1 MFWYFFSNI
10 DIGKKSEANFTPR
23 SALSLD
29 TFRALTTSFP
39 WTYRLPRVIV
49 PLVWFLLDLAM
60 SFFCIPFDEEGLS
73 FVMLVFSLCVLGLV
87 LAVFGAEG
95 ST

>member
-1 MFWYFFSNI
+1 MLWYFFSNI
-10 DIGKKSEANFTPR
+10 DMKSEANFTPR

-39 WTYRLPRVIV
+39 WTYRLPRVVV

-60 SFFCIPFDEEGLS
+60 SFCIPFDEEGLS

-95 ST
+95 SA